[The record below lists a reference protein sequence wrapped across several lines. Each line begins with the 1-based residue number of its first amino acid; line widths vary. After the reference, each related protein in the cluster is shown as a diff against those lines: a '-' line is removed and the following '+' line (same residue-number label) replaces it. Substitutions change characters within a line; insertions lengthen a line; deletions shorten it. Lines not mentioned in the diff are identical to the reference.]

1 MLNPASSDLFYRIRL
16 EITSFTGSSA
26 FCQAQCAFVFKFML
40 IFKFTVLPLATKA
53 AREIST
59 NSYWIV
65 FTATTLPATAFR
77 YPSIRSHADPGLIS
91 N

>member
-1 MLNPASSDLFYRIRL
+1 MLNPASSDLFYRISL

-26 FCQAQCAFVFKFML
+26 FVFKFMP

-65 FTATTLPATAFR
+65 FTATTLPATTFR
-77 YPSIRSHADPGLIS
+77 YPSICSHADPGLIL